1 MKKKQMNE
9 NHVKRFLSVMLIFAF
24 LITGIACSNAE
35 QVNAAPSG
43 AYTLHLGC
51 DVSQFQ
57 GKINWAQMRTSGIE
71 FALIRVG
78 TRNSKTGVITE
89 DTRYA
94 ENITGALN
102 NGIRVGVYIFSQA
115 ITPAEAVEEADF
127 LISRIYNYNI
137 TLPIVIDYE
146 FRNDP
151 TTNAPG
157 RLRAAG
163 LSKESG
169 TAVVNSFCD
178 RIRSAGYTP
187 MVYANKTMLNNYLNP
202 DAITGVG
209 NRVWLAHYT
218 EASDYNGLYDFWQFT
233 SKASGTSYGASST
246 YLDLNYWYDN
256 GTIYGKDYSSVF
268 NPTYYSTLYP
278 DVAATCG
285 GNISAMLQH
294 FINIGMPQGRCGS
307 PLFNPVSYR
316 NAYPD
321 LRNTFKTDWKS
332 YYTHYMTGGIW
343 EGRVGTGFED
353 NMLGGLTTYK
363 DVDYSAV
370 YNPGYY
376 AAHNPDLVAAYGYD
390 ESALIK
396 HFVNCGI
403 KEGRQACANF
413 NVSSYIA
420 HNPDLVAAFGEN
432 NNLAYIKHYINNGQ
446 KEGRVAVD

>member
-1 MKKKQMNE
+1 MKKIRMKKKPVR
-9 NHVKRFLSVMLIFAF
+9 HLLSAILILAIFISGTAF
-24 LITGIACSNAE
+24 WGVRPVT
-35 QVNAAPSG
+35 AAPAG
-43 AYTLHLGC
+43 AYTPHLGC

-57 GKINWAQMRTSGIE
+57 GTINWAQMKASGIE

-78 TRNSKTGVITE
+78 TRNSQTGIITE
-89 DTRYA
+89 DTRYV

-137 TLPIVIDYE
+137 TLPVVMDYE

-151 TTNAPG
+151 VTNAPG

-178 RIRSAGYTP
+178 RVRSAGYTP
-187 MVYANKTMLNNYLNP
+187 MVYANKTMLTNYLNP
-202 DAITGVG
+202 ATITGAG

-218 EASDYNGLYDFWQFT
+218 QASDYDGLYDFWQFT
-233 SKASGTSYGASST
+233 SKASGTAYGASST
-246 YLDLNYWYDN
+246 YLDLDYWYDN

-268 NPTYYSTLYP
+268 DPIYYSTLYP

-285 GNISAMLQH
+285 NNISAMLQH
-294 FINIGMPQGRCGS
+294 FINTGMPQGRCGS

-321 LRNTFKTDWKS
+321 LRKAFKTDWKS
-332 YYTHYMTGGIW
+332 YYTHYMTSGIR

-353 NMLGGLTTYK
+353 NMLGGLTTYQ

-390 ESALIK
+390 ETALIK

-413 NVSSYIA
+413 DVSSYIA
-420 HNPDLVAAFGEN
+420 HNPDLVAVFGEN
-432 NNLAYIKHYINNGQ
+432 NNLAYFKHYINNGQ
-446 KEGRVAVD
+446 KEGRIAID